1 MKRTNLL
8 LTLLVSLVFAGATFA
23 QGVVQG
29 IVMDANSH
37 ETLVGATVVVEG
49 TTAGITTN
57 LDGSFTLIAPAGN
70 QKIKVSYVGYEPKE
84 ISLTIKNGATYN
96 LGKINLKSS
105 SIGLQQVNVL
115 ASVAVDRK
123 TPVAVSTINS
133 KTISNN
139 LGTRDLPAV
148 MVNTPNVYV
157 TPTGGGYGDSR
168 INVRGF
174 DQRNVAVLINGIP
187 VNDMENGWVYWS
199 NWAGLGDATRTIQ
212 IQRGLGA
219 SKLAINSVGGTI
231 NIITKTS
238 DMNKGGSIYMSTTDY
253 GLTKEMLTLSTGK
266 LKSGTSITFVGSHTS
281 GTSYIDATWVKAW
294 SYFLSV
300 SQEINKNNQLVFT
313 LIGAPQE
320 HGQRNSYYMLTQEM
334 YDKYG
339 PKYNENWG
347 WRGGEL
353 LNERVNYYHKPQ
365 MALNWYWKI
374 NDKAH
379 LATSAYYS
387 FGTGGGS
394 GPLGYNTTGHY
405 YKYEPPKTAFG
416 QYDWDAMGEWNAN
429 NIDTA
434 NAREVGAYTVYNGD
448 TTFMARSQHI
458 IRNSVNNHQWYGLL
472 STLNYNFSD
481 MLKLTA
487 GIDFRHYKGE
497 HYREVRDLLGG
508 DYWYDYKFGA
518 TKVGDKIAYWNDGIV
533 TYGGL
538 FAQLEYTK
546 GIFNAFATGTFS
558 NTWDTR
564 VDYYNYTPGVGERS
578 ETLSNV
584 GYDFKLGANVN
595 ISERSNFFLHG
606 GFYSRVPFFRFM
618 FLNYT
623 NEVNTEL
630 KNEKISAIE
639 AGYNYIAP
647 KFTARVNVYYTV
659 WSDISLLTG
668 FVADNGSYVNA
679 FMSNLKEVH
688 KGIEITGTWK
698 ANRWMRLGGMIN
710 LGDWRYANDATARL
724 YDDQT
729 HQPIGTGTIYTD
741 NLRIGDQPQNSFG
754 AHGSFKIT
762 RKITLSAHYLYYANL
777 YAHFTPETRKDPND
791 RAQAYKLPNYGMLNM
806 RLGWAFKIAGMDSY
820 FNWNVYNVTDNI
832 TLVEAEDQYD
842 AATGTHVFKKG
853 FWSWGRNMNFSLK
866 IKF

>member
-70 QKIKVSYVGYEPKE
+70 QKIKISYVGYEPKE
-84 ISLTIKNGATYN
+84 ISLTVKNGATYN

-105 SIGLQQVNVL
+105 AIGLQQVNVL

-123 TPVAVSTINS
+123 TPVAVSTIDAKSIQNQ
-133 KTISNN
+133 
-139 LGTRDLPAV
+139 LGSRDLPSV

-199 NWAGLGDATRTIQ
+199 NWAGLGDATRSIQ

-253 GLTKEMLTLSTGK
+253 GLMKQMLTLSTGK
-266 LKSGTSITFVGSHTS
+266 LKSGTSITFVGSHTA
-281 GTSYIDATWVKAW
+281 GNGYIDATWTKAW

-313 LIGAPQE
+313 LIGAPQQ
-320 HGQRNSYYMLTQEM
+320 HGQRNGYYMLTPQM

-347 WRGGEL
+347 YRGGEL

-394 GPLGYNTTGHY
+394 GPLGYGH
-405 YKYEPPKTAFG
+405 YKYEPPKTPFG
-416 QYDWDAMGEWNAN
+416 QYDWDQMGEINAG

-434 NAREVGAYTVYNGD
+434 YARQYNLYTVYHGD
-448 TTFMARSQHI
+448 TTFEAKSEHI

-481 MLKLTA
+481 MWKLTT

-508 DYWYDYKFGA
+508 DYWADRKFGPS
-518 TKVGDKIAYWNDGIV
+518 KVGDKIAYWNDGIV
-533 TYGGL
+533 TYGGV

-578 ETLSNV
+578 ETLSNI
-584 GYDFKLGANVN
+584 GYDFKLGANLNV
-595 ISERSNFFLHG
+595 SERSNFFVHG
-606 GFYSRVPFFRFM
+606 GIYSRVPFFRFM

-623 NEVNTEL
+623 NKVNTDL

-647 KFTARVNVYYTV
+647 KFTARINAYYTV

-668 FVADNGSYVNA
+668 FRADNGSYVNA
-679 FMSNLKEVH
+679 FMSDLKEVH
-688 KGIEITGTWK
+688 TGIEIQANWK
-698 ANRWMRLGGMIN
+698 ANRWMRLGGMVN
-710 LGDWRYANDATARL
+710 LGNWKYADDATARL

-729 HQPIGTGTIYTD
+729 HQPIGTGTIYTKD
-741 NLRIGDQPQNSFG
+741 LKIGDQPQNSFG
-754 AHGSFKIT
+754 LNGSFKVT
-762 RKITLSAHYLYYANL
+762 HKITISAHYLYYSNL
-777 YAHFTPETRKDPND
+777 YAHFTPETRKNPND

-806 RLGWAFKIAGMDSY
+806 RLGWAFKIAGLDSY
-820 FNWNVYNVTDNI
+820 FNWNVYNVTNNI
-832 TLVEAEDQYD
+832 TLVEAEDRYD
-842 AATGTHVFKKG
+842 KATNSHVFKKG
-853 FWSWGRNMNFSLK
+853 FYSWGRNMNFSLK